1 MIILIMKNN
10 SKILGI
16 LGSGQLARMT
26 AIAAQQYGY
35 SVYIY
40 CNDNQ
45 FSPAEHVATKT
56 IKGDFNDLH
65 SILDFC
71 SLCDVVT
78 LENEF
83 IDQEILQKIDQLQ
96 PKKLFPDS
104 ETFKKIGD
112 KISEKEHFQSHGIK
126 VAPFIKVNS
135 IADVL
140 VFAEIHSFPLI
151 LKSAKGGYDGF
162 GNLTIKNKDELTD
175 NFSKLKGELLVEAF
189 IPYEMECAIM
199 VARNANDQIVSYP
212 IAHTIQENHICHFV
226 AVPAQIDSVIALE
239 IEKMAIKAMKTLNAV
254 GIFAFEFFITKD
266 KDIYLNESAPRPH
279 NSGHYSIEGCET
291 SQFANHVRAVL
302 NLPLGSPALTSK
314 NILMLNLL
322 GTQNGPALLG
332 PLNSFYQIKKGYLH
346 LYGKKESKIGRK
358 MGHLTLLG
366 EDLKQMEIKLKQLK
380 GCYYL

>member
-1 MIILIMKNN
+1 MIILIMKKN

-45 FSPAEHVATKT
+45 LSPAEHVATKT

-65 SILDFC
+65 SIINFC

-83 IDQEILQKIDQLQ
+83 IDQEILQYIDLHQ

-126 VAPFIKVNS
+126 VAPFLKVKS

-140 VFAEIHSFPLI
+140 AFAEIHSFPLI

-189 IPYEMECAIM
+189 IPYQMECAIM
-199 VARNANDQIVSYP
+199 VARNAEDQIMSYP

-239 IEKMAIKAMKTLNAV
+239 IEKIAIKAMKTLNAV

-302 NLPLGSPALTSK
+302 NLPLGSTALTSK

-322 GTQNGPALLG
+322 GTHNGPTLLG
-332 PLNSFYQIKKGYLH
+332 PLNSFYQIEKGYLH
-346 LYGKKESKIGRK
+346 LYGKEESKIGRK
-358 MGHLTLLG
+358 MGHFTLLG
-366 EDLKQMEIKLKQLK
+366 DDLKQMENKLKQLK